1 MSLSARY
8 VALIMDGHAQW
19 AERHG
24 RPVAEGHRAGMN
36 NLKARLV
43 DAVDLGI
50 EQLTVFEVPARPELE
65 TLDGLPTH
73 SEAIAVATAE
83 LMELEVRLRFFGRR
97 AKISAELSALL
108 ASAEAKTAANDRLN
122 LFCGLS
128 YDGRAE
134 IVDAAQTFGGG
145 GEEDFRAQLYA
156 PEMHDPDLLIRT
168 GGDRRLSRYVLWQ
181 SAYSELIFR
190 NELWPEFDRVAL
202 EDCLHEF
209 DARQRRFGA
218 RS

>member
-8 VALIMDGHAQW
+8 VALIMDGDGQW

-24 RPVAEGHRAGMN
+24 RTVAEGRRAGMN

-50 EQLTVFEVPARPELE
+50 EQLTVFEVPARPEME

-97 AKISAELSALL
+97 AQISAELAALL
-108 ASAEAKTAANDRLN
+108 ASAEAETAANDRLN

-128 YDGRAE
+128 DDGRAE

-145 GEEDFRAQLYA
+145 GEEEDFRAQLYA

-190 NELWPEFDRVAL
+190 PELWPDFD
-202 EDCLHEF
+202 
-209 DARQRRFGA
+209 
-218 RS
+218 S